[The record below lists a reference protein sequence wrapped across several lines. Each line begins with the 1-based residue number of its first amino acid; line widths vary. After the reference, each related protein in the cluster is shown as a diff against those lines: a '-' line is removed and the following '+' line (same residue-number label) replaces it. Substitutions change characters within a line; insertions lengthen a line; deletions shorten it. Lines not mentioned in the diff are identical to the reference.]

1 MTETIVLGTPAEVAA
16 SAATELFTA
25 ITKDHRQKLIALT
38 GGTLGIEVI
47 REFGRLVQGEMP
59 VTFVFGDE
67 RFVDLSDQ
75 DRNEH
80 QGLEAWAGLEKYL
93 TRYPDNTVDLETAR
107 DQFAREL
114 ESKFGPNPSFDITI
128 LGMGPDGHIASL
140 FPGHARE
147 GQLVVAEPDSP
158 KPPAQRLSLSF
169 DALNNSKEVWFVA
182 SGVAKAEA
190 VSCALGQD
198 CELPVGRVKGQEATR
213 WFIDSELSRA
223 L

>member
-1 MTETIVLGTPAEVAA
+1 MTETLVLNTPSEVATHVA
-16 SAATELFTA
+16 MELHSK
-25 ITKDHRQKLIALT
+25 ITKDQTHKLVALT

-47 REFGRLVQGEMP
+47 RELGRLVQGELP

-67 RFVDLSDQ
+67 RFVDLKDP

-80 QGLEAWAGLEKYL
+80 QGLEAWAGFKNYL
-93 TRYPDNTVDLETAR
+93 IRYPSNTVDLETAR
-107 DQFAREL
+107 DQFAMEL
-114 ESKFGPNPSFDITI
+114 VSKFGPNPNFDITI

-140 FPGHARE
+140 FPGHFLE
-147 GQLVVAEPDSP
+147 GELVVAEPDSP
-158 KPPAQRLSLSF
+158 KPPAKRLSLSF
-169 DALNNSKEVWFVA
+169 DALNNSKEVWFAA
-182 SGVAKAEA
+182 SGAAKAEA
-190 VSCALGQD
+190 VRCALGPE

>member
-16 SAATELFTA
+16 SVATELFTA
-25 ITKDHRQKLIALT
+25 ITKDHSHKLIALT

-67 RFVDLSDQ
+67 RFVDLKDP

-93 TRYPDNTVDLETAR
+93 TRYPSNTVDLESAR
-107 DQFAREL
+107 GQFAMEL
-114 ESKFGPNPSFDITI
+114 VSKFGPNPSFDITI

-140 FPGHARE
+140 FPGHSLE
-147 GQLVVAEPDSP
+147 GELVVAEPDSP

-182 SGVAKAEA
+182 SGAAKAEA
-190 VSCALGQD
+190 VRCALRPE

>member
-1 MTETIVLGTPAEVAA
+1 MTETLVLNTPSEVATHVA
-16 SAATELFTA
+16 MELHSK
-25 ITKDHRQKLIALT
+25 ITKDQTHKLVALT

-47 REFGRLVQGEMP
+47 RELGRLVQGELP

-67 RFVDLSDQ
+67 RFVDLKDP

-80 QGLEAWAGLEKYL
+80 QGLEAWAGLENYL
-93 TRYPDNTVDLETAR
+93 IRYPSNTVDLETAR
-107 DQFAREL
+107 GQFAIEL
-114 ESKFGPNPSFDITI
+114 VSKFGPNPNFDITI

-140 FPGHARE
+140 FPGHTRE

-182 SGVAKAEA
+182 SGAAKAEA
-190 VSCALGQD
+190 VRCALGPE
-198 CELPVGRVKGQEATR
+198 CELPVGRVKGHEATR